1 MTASTQGAAA
11 SRPDGQEADCQDA
24 RRSNSTILLV
34 EDDVDLRNVYQLYL
48 ETKGFTVSSAG
59 TIVEALRLMR
69 EERIR
74 VVILDIFLG
83 EDDGL
88 ELLNGIVAAEVGV
101 PVIVM
106 SGLSGDHHLFQKAIG
121 SGAAGVFTKWL
132 PLDGLFGEVKRVIAD
147 HAE

>member
-1 MTASTQGAAA
+1 MTVSTKGSAAN
-11 SRPDGQEADCQDA
+11 RRNEQEADFPDA
-24 RRSNSTILLV
+24 RRTNRTILLV

-48 ETKGFTVSSAG
+48 ETKGFTVFSAG

-74 VVILDIFLG
+74 VVILDVSLG

-101 PVIVM
+101 
-106 SGLSGDHHLFQKAIG
+106 FQ
-121 SGAAGVFTKWL
+121 
-132 PLDGLFGEVKRVIAD
+132 
-147 HAE
+147 